1 MSYAGK
7 YSLTVDQIAKDAL
20 TQISFRYWSQIDETK
35 PLEPYDP
42 NLIEEIYTN
51 ERVNS
56 K

>member
-20 TQISFRYWSQIDETK
+20 TQISYKYWSQIDESR

-42 NLIEEIYTN
+42 NLIEDIYVN
-51 ERVNS
+51 ELVNS